1 MTITYLPGDA
11 YKSSTH
17 IQKLKHMKPLLIN
30 VPDCVLSLKSN
41 PTSSYTA
48 LLTGGEELLHSLY

>member
-1 MTITYLPGDA
+1 MTITYLPGDT
-11 YKSSTH
+11 YESSTH
-17 IQKLKHMKPLLIN
+17 VQKLKQMKPLLIN

-48 LLTGGEELLHSLY
+48 LLIGGEELLHSPY